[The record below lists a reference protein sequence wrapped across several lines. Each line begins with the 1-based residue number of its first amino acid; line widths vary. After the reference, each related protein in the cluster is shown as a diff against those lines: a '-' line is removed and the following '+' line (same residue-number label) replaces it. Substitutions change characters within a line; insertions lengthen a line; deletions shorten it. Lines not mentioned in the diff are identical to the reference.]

1 MLTLYRGPG
10 SPGGPGGPGSLEN
23 NFRYQR
29 ACCGDR
35 DDLKMHGEALKELR
49 KECFKEIKKARK
61 SKADDSEPVDMFNCD
76 KVSKM
81 KDDTIVSL

>member
-1 MLTLYRGPG
+1 MD
-10 SPGGPGGPGSLEN
+10 

-61 SKADDSEPVDMFNCD
+61 SKAEESEPIDMFNCD

-81 KDDTIVSL
+81 KDDTIVSLQNIVEPLESMTEQNID